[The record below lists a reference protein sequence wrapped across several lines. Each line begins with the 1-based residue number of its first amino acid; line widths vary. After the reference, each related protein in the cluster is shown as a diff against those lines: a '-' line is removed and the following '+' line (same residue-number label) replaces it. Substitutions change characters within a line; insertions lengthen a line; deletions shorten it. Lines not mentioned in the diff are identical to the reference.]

1 MKKFIS
7 LMLIL
12 LTAALIFTACTSG
25 DKTNT
30 DKQHNTLGDDDGD
43 GVIEDKDDGGKND
56 MTPDTGKAGRMNNG
70 NDSMTNNGGMN
81 GNSAGNGTTGGNGG
95 MTNNGG
101 AGRGFFGDGA
111 VNDGIDG
118 MGDLAPITP

>member
-56 MTPDTGKAGRMNNG
+56 MTPDTGKAGRM
-70 NDSMTNNGGMN
+70 TN
-81 GNSAGNGTTGGNGG
+81 GNGG

>member
-7 LMLIL
+7 LMLVL
-12 LTAALIFTACTSG
+12 LTGVMLFTACTSG
-25 DKTNT
+25 TNT
-30 DKQHNTLGDDDGD
+30 DVDKQHNTLGDDDGD

-56 MTPDTGKAGRMNNG
+56 MTPDTNN
-70 NDSMTNNGGMN
+70 
-81 GNSAGNGTTGGNGG
+81 AGNGTTGGNGG

-111 VNDGIDG
+111 LNDGIDG
-118 MGDLAPITP
+118 MGDLAPVTP